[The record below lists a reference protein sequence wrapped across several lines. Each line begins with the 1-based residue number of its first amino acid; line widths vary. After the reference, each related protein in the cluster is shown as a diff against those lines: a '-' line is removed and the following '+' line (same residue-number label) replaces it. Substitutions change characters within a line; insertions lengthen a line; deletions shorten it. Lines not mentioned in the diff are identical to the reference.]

1 MSLETMT
8 KIATYTVGAGGVS
21 ALTFSNIPQ
30 TYTDLVIKA
39 SARTSTTG
47 SQRNATD
54 ISVQF
59 NGNGSG
65 YSSKILTG
73 NALVDNPP
81 ISVSN
86 SGSSIVWGLEVPN
99 ADATATIFSNSD
111 IYIPNYTSSHYK
123 GTSTDTVTE
132 NNSSNSE
139 VRFSVGLWENTAP
152 ITSITLTTGV
162 LVQHS
167 TFTLYGVKAMRTAV
181 GSSIKATGG
190 AISFDGTYVT
200 HTFNST
206 GLFTPTQP
214 ILVDYL
220 VIAGGGGGGATYGA
234 GGGAGGYLTSTGTQG
249 GGGSAGS
256 ALYLTSGPSY
266 TVTIGAG
273 GAAGIQGTNNGSAS
287 NGSNSTFLTI
297 TSTGGGGGAGN
308 GNASA
313 QNAGGDGGSSGG
325 GTYLN
330 GAAGTRTASPVQG
343 YSGGAGP
350 GGFFG
355 GGGGGGAGSDG
366 VLGAG
371 AEFCAGGNGLANSIT
386 GSSVTRAGGGG
397 GYISAGGSGGG
408 GAGTDGV
415 GSPGQTNTGS
425 GGGAST
431 INQLAGA
438 GGSGV
443 VIVRYRA

>member
-1 MSLETMT
+1 MT

-21 ALTFSNIPQ
+21 AFTFSNIPQ

-111 IYIPNYTSSHYK
+111 TYIPNYTSSHYK
-123 GTSTDTVTE
+123 GTSTDSVTE

-167 TFTLYGVKAMRTAV
+167 TFTLYGIKAMRTAV
-181 GSSIKATGG
+181 GNSIKATGG
-190 AISFDGTYVT
+190 AISFDGTHVY
-200 HTFNST
+200 HTYGST
-206 GLFTPTQP
+206 STFLPTTN
-214 ILVDYL
+214 VMADVL
-220 VIAGGGGGGATYGA
+220 VIAGGGGSSHG
-234 GGGAGGYLTSTGTQG
+234 GGGAGGLLYYSAQTLTPQ
-249 GGGSAGS
+249 
-256 ALYLTSGPSY
+256 SY
-266 TVTIGAG
+266 VITVGAG
-273 GAAGIQGTNNGSAS
+273 GAAGVSASANGS
-287 NGSNSTFLTI
+287 NGSNSQFGSLTACV
-297 TSTGGGGGAGN
+297 GGGGGA
-308 GNASA
+308 
-313 QNAGGDGGSSGG
+313 QYGSSG
-325 GTYLN
+325 
-330 GAAGTRTASPVQG
+330 V
-343 YSGGAGP
+343 
-350 GGFFG
+350 F
-355 GGGGGGAGSDG
+355 
-366 VLGAG
+366 V
-371 AEFCAGGNGLANSIT
+371 GNS
-386 GSSVTRAGGGG
+386 
-397 GYISAGGSGGG
+397 GGSGGG
-408 GAGTDGV
+408 GGARDTNSQGNGGERVAGQGNTGGFASDALTPGAVNGGGGGGIGSAGGVATNTNDARGNAGAGTAAYSAWGLATGTGHNV
-415 GSPGQTNTGS
+415 GGTVYYAAGGRGSRNFNYGTSENGSAGLTGRPTT
-425 GGGAST
+425 GGGADANT
-431 INQLAGA
+431 AV

-443 VIVRYRA
+443 VIIRYKA